1 MLNLPFAHLLVI
13 LSVIVMLAGAL
24 PYFLDTL
31 SGKTRPNLVTWFMWM
46 LAPAVSAGAALA
58 SDADV
63 WATTR
68 VIVGGFVPLMVL
80 AAAFV
85 SKHGHWQLTRFD
97 LGCGALSLLALIFWG
112 VVDSPL
118 MAIVLATAGN
128 TVASVPTL
136 IKAWKFPETE
146 TSITFATSFISS
158 LLILPSIPVWNI
170 ENAAFQ
176 ILLLL
181 TTGLLLIAVHWTK
194 LGLGNS

>member
-1 MLNLPFAHLLVI
+1 VLNLPFAHLLVI